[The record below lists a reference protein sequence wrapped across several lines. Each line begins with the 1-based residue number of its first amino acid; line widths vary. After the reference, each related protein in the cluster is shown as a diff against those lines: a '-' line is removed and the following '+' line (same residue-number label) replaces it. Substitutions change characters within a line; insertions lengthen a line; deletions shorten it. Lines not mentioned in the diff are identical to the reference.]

1 MENPKKEISRSEL
14 DNGEVLSNHVL
25 CRAYYSNEGAKT
37 KAGIVVGF
45 NNENTY
51 ASEDGKDTSSHVAD
65 LAETS
70 LIVYKTPKSLYFNPE
85 DPKSMDW
92 ETTQELQEGDIIF
105 TNPIDALNSLT
116 LVCEGE
122 EYKLIN
128 YQDIY
133 VSKRLI
139 GVTRNYYKLDP
150 ITYSDK
156 YVEDRREDIFT
167 LNGYIL
173 CTQVAKPKLSD
184 LDVISE
190 DKIYQDRGV
199 VRYIGKPNARYRF
212 PELIDFKDL
221 KIGDLV
227 LFDRKSVPFLL
238 ERTTWNSKFDDKLYW
253 CIQRKNIVAILN
265 RKT

>member
-1 MENPKKEISRSEL
+1 
-14 DNGEVLSNHVL
+14 
-25 CRAYYSNEGAKT
+25 
-37 KAGIVVGF
+37 
-45 NNENTY
+45 
-51 ASEDGKDTSSHVAD
+51 
-65 LAETS
+65 
-70 LIVYKTPKSLYFNPE
+70 
-85 DPKSMDW
+85 
-92 ETTQELQEGDIIF
+92 
-105 TNPIDALNSLT
+105 
-116 LVCEGE
+116 
-122 EYKLIN
+122 
-128 YQDIY
+128 
-133 VSKRLI
+133 
-139 GVTRNYYKLDP
+139 
-150 ITYSDK
+150 
-156 YVEDRREDIFT
+156 VEDRREDIFT

-199 VRYIGKPNARYRF
+199 VRYLGKPNARYRF